1 MAAPRHTAPPT
12 LRAGSEAR
20 GPGRREDI
28 LTAAR
33 ELFHRKGYA
42 NTSLD
47 DIAQSVGI
55 RREGI
60 YYYFENRV
68 QILITIIR
76 PLGEH
81 LRDRLGEIVVTEAPP
96 MEKLRLAVANHLSR
110 FEHRYPESKITLRDD
125 YFGENEAVLA
135 VMGPVWDEYER
146 LWTSLIREGQ
156 RAGVFNPSLD
166 ARLAYLGILGMCNW
180 VARWYEPGRSPPVP
194 ELVQQY
200 FAQIAGG
207 LAGGDS
213 GG

>member
-1 MAAPRHTAPPT
+1 MTQDARSELRTA
-12 LRAGSEAR
+12 
-20 GPGRREDI
+20 GRREDI
-28 LTAAR
+28 LGAAR
-33 ELFHRKGYA
+33 ELFHRKGYV

-47 DIAQSVGI
+47 DIAQAVGI

-81 LRDRLGEIVVTEAPP
+81 LRDRLADIVAMEAPP
-96 MEKLRLAVANHLSR
+96 MEKLRLAVANHVAR

-125 YFGENEAVLA
+125 YFAENESVLA
-135 VMGPVWDEYER
+135 VMGPIWDEYER
-146 LWTSLIREGQ
+146 LWTELISEGQ
-156 RAGVFNPSLD
+156 RTGAFDAALD
-166 ARLAYLGILGMCNW
+166 ARLAYFGILGMCNW

-207 LAGGDS
+207 LCGRRS
-213 GG
+213 GP